1 MSTIHTI
8 RINAQEPGTLAQSGL
23 AVNAVQMFMDQMSTD
38 DRQKWIDGNLTLSLH
53 DENGVL
59 IGSRTNRKIIGV
71 YTKRDEG
78 GSPVGTTEFDATG
91 SILTLPYAELMT
103 IKDSRSPMRNSSG
116 EHACPILDQ
125 IGNAHVNWH
134 QGHDVHMVDSICQFF
149 GVHKIEQITPKAL
162 DWAKSEFH
170 IERDLSPE
178 NMIIGKYNKQQWG
191 GRKGDD
197 LIDIDTQDF
206 DATSYVLRMPH
217 EKLVELQDFD
227 YSTDEIG
234 NAHVKWDGPHS
245 VRIVEEICNF
255 FRVHALEDI
264 SPFALDLAK
273 NKWAEAHPNDETND
287 ESQPGQSTPSQPR
300 FLFEDGDKHL
310 LSLARSE
317 SPDGTP
323 PIAPLMNL
331 FCAAWA
337 IMTPQMR
344 SEFLKSPA
352 VAQTM
357 NDSVPSLE
365 LVTEADQIDDELYER
380 ALDFW
385 GLDTSFQY
393 SENDVIDI
401 VNAFAIH
408 PQNLGEDQQNAPRQK
423 G

>member
-1 MSTIHTI
+1 ML
-8 RINAQEPGTLAQSGL
+8 PGEAAQSDLPGEAIKL
-23 AVNAVQMFMDQMSTD
+23 FMDQMPIND
-38 DRQKWIDGNLTLSLH
+38 LQKWIAGDLTLSLH
-53 DENGVL
+53 DKNGVL
-59 IGSRTNRKIIGV
+59 VGSHSNRKIIGV
-71 YTKRDEG
+71 YTKLNEKNQSKG
-78 GSPVGTTEFDATG
+78 AEEFDATG
-91 SILTLPYAELMT
+91 NILALPFAELMT

-134 QGHDVHMVDSICQFF
+134 QGHEVHMVDSICQFF
-149 GVHKIEQITPKAL
+149 GVHEIEQITPKAL
-162 DWAKSEFH
+162 EWARSYSHVF
-170 IERDLSPE
+170 RDFSPE
-178 NMIIGKYNKQQWG
+178 ERIIGKYNKKLWG
-191 GRKGDD
+191 GRRGGD
-197 LIDIDTQDF
+197 LIEIDTQDF
-206 DATSYVLRMPH
+206 DATQYVLRLPH
-217 EKLVELQDFD
+217 EKLVELRDFD

-234 NAHVKWDGPHS
+234 TAHTEWDDPHS
-245 VRIVEEICNF
+245 VKIVENICDY
-255 FRVHALEDI
+255 FRVHSLENI

-273 NKWAEAHPNDETND
+273 NKWAEAHANDDTND
-287 ESQPGQSTPSQPR
+287 RLPR

-323 PIAPLMNL
+323 PIAPLVNL

-357 NDSVPSLE
+357 SDSVPSLE
-365 LVTEADQIDDELYER
+365 LVTDADQIDDELYER

-423 G
+423 R